1 MATITP
7 IATTSEA
14 GVWLA
19 TFTNAG
25 LGDGDQV
32 STGVEVPQL
41 LNGMC
46 VQFAGTWGDDGSVSM
61 QGSING
67 TAWTILL
74 DIAGNPVTATANAL
88 FQVAVLPRYIRTL
101 QGEGEAAVTA
111 VTAYASGQR
120 G

>member
-7 IATTSEA
+7 TANTDASGA
-14 GVWLA
+14 WVA

-32 STGVEVPQL
+32 STAVEVPQL

-46 VQFAGTWGDDGSVSM
+46 VQFAGTWGDDGSISM

-67 TAWTILL
+67 TTWTTLL
-74 DIAGNPVTATANAL
+74 DIAGDPVTATANAL

-101 QGEGEAAVTA
+101 QGEGQAAVTA
-111 VTAYASGQR
+111 VNAYASGQR